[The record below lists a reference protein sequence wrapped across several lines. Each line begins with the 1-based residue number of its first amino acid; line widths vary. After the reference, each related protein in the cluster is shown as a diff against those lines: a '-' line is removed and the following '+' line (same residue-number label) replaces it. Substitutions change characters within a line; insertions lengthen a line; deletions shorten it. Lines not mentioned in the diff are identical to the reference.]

1 MKRRRAASGE
11 EQTIPPHVFHD
22 EQPWSVENIMKKT
35 YLAALVLLLM
45 AILLAGCDLN
55 QIVAIDTPVPA
66 ARATPAPPVPTA
78 APGQPASGGA
88 IDLPGA
94 HVNIFAPGPN
104 PLMNKPGTG
113 GAVAGILLGLWHGLI
128 SPITLVL
135 SFLNRNVQM
144 YEVHND
150 GAPYNLG
157 FFLGI
162 AVLVGAFGFLRR

>member
-1 MKRRRAASGE
+1 
-11 EQTIPPHVFHD
+11 
-22 EQPWSVENIMKKT
+22 MKKT
-35 YLAALVLLLM
+35 YTTALVLLLM

-55 QIVAIDTPVPA
+55 QIVAIDTPVPV
-66 ARATPAPPVPTA
+66 ARVTPAPIVPTA
-78 APGQPASGGA
+78 EPGQPASGGD
-88 IDLPGA
+88 IEVPG
-94 HVNIFAPGPN
+94 VRINIFAPGPN
-104 PLMNKPGTG
+104 PLMNTPGTR
-113 GAVAGILLGLWHGLI
+113 GAVAGILLGLWQGII

-162 AVLVGAFGFLRR
+162 AILVGGLGFLRR